1 MLALPIEVVVIDAM
15 CLDVPA
21 FCLSGR
27 HLCYLQ
33 TATTMRNSVRSQRKT
48 NSDMLVGAA
57 EAFLVSHSQLNVI
70 NDRIC
75 AAGRSFVP
83 VAAILVPSAWPVESV
98 RW

>member
-1 MLALPIEVVVIDAM
+1 MSRLFVSRPPSLLSPNSNRHEKQREVAE
-15 CLDVPA
+15 
-21 FCLSGR
+21 
-27 HLCYLQ
+27 
-33 TATTMRNSVRSQRKT
+33 KT

-70 NDRIC
+70 NDRIY
-75 AAGRSFVP
+75 AAGRPFVP